1 MFNWIK
7 RQRSS
12 RGFGIHSPFAYDFV
26 INVLRERCLYY
37 AYSNIEG
44 HDNRLIYRIALHLH
58 PSEVC
63 CGGMIYDFKNDIPVC
78 DSRSDRFPFYIISK
92 SAGLSS
98 FTLISPQYVA
108 VFIGIDNDKELKDR
122 FEDMKNDLHGYGMA
136 FYNPHRAVIVADKN
150 LPRQDFRIN
159 F

>member
-1 MFNWIK
+1 MEA
-7 RQRSS
+7 
-12 RGFGIHSPFAYDFV
+12 P
-26 INVLRERCLYY
+26 
-37 AYSNIEG
+37 YSYIQ
-44 HDNRLIYRIALHLH
+44 
-58 PSEVC
+58 
-63 CGGMIYDFKNDIPVC
+63 
-78 DSRSDRFPFYIISK
+78 DSRTDRFPFYIISK